1 MCHTCQVTGKPN
13 QVIKVAPLCTIP
25 AVSEPFDQLIFDC
38 VGPLSPSKSGIVY
51 LLTVMCQSSRYPAA
65 YPLRMLSAKA
75 VVRAF

>member
-1 MCHTCQVTGKPN
+1 MTGKPN
-13 QVIKVAPLCTIP
+13 QVIKVAPLCPIP
-25 AVSEPFDQLIFDC
+25 AVSEPFDHLIFDC
-38 VGPLSPSKSGIVY
+38 VGPLPPSKSGSVY